1 MNLRVFVLIGVGRG
15 MAENEEPYTCVRCGW
30 SGLEPIS
37 RSGERVDSF
46 QQQQLSEH
54 GSGMGGYAGGRL
66 GESSGMVYWSECPD
80 CKAAVYTESQ
90 RERLKWDGRFA
101 IGMLVFIGFIFFMM
115 YLGYI

>member
-1 MNLRVFVLIGVGRG
+1 
-15 MAENEEPYTCVRCGW
+15 MAESEEPYTCDRCGW

-37 RSGERVDSF
+37 RSGESVDSF
-46 QQQQLSEH
+46 EIDQRRRFSGEK
-54 GSGMGGYAGGRL
+54 GSCAGGSYAGGSF

-80 CKAAVYTESQ
+80 CKGTVYTESQ

>member
-1 MNLRVFVLIGVGRG
+1 
-15 MAENEEPYTCVRCGW
+15 MAESEEPYTCDRCGW
-30 SGLEPIS
+30 AGLEPIS
-37 RSGERVDSF
+37 RSGEKIDSF
-46 QQQQLSEH
+46 AEQQRFGPASEK
-54 GSGMGGYAGGRL
+54 GSYAGGSYAGGGF

-90 RERLKWDGRFA
+90 RERLKWEGRVA